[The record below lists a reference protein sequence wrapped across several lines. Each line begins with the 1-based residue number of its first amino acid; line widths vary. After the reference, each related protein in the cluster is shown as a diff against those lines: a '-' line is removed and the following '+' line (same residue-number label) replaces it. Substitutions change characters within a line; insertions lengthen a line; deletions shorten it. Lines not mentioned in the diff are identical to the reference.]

1 MSVVE
6 VDERGRMTIP
16 REIGL
21 RNMRAVVIPAGA
33 FFVVVPI
40 EGNPYDLAKGWL
52 RAEENPKELK
62 NYADKLASEDAVQR
76 AKRRNQI
83 C

>member
-16 REIGL
+16 RELGL
-21 RNMRAVVIPAGA
+21 RNIRAVVIPAGA

-40 EGNPYDLAKGWL
+40 EGDPYDLAKGWL
-52 RAEENPKELK
+52 RAEEKPKELK
-62 NYADKLASEDAVQR
+62 NSADNIASDDAIQR